1 MLIVSLIKYL
11 HYHKTL
17 YAIYLQAYFQSSM
30 VKIYF
35 LRPYKSPMP
44 FHSMGSTLDMFSVEK
59 YCLFV
64 CFHPRPLNLVKS
76 RRACETVCVDFP
88 T

>member
-35 LRPYKSPMP
+35 LRPYKSPVP
-44 FHSMGSTLDMFSVEK
+44 FHMRVWEEHWICFQWKSIA
-59 YCLFV
+59 CLIVFI
-64 CFHPRPLNLVKS
+64 PDLLIW
-76 RRACETVCVDFP
+76 
-88 T
+88 